1 MHSLLPI
8 GKGVARIA
16 FASAAK
22 RQTYVVPTG
31 IENGSFFRYRWPN
44 TVTFG
49 EPVDVNA
56 FLKAHE
62 GCTENETYHAFR
74 QELGERIKALI
85 TYIPDDENYQ
95 AAWDAVKPAWKP
107 RRALAALLSP
117 LFLLAAILCLPMW
130 VTAETLCKRA
140 KDHAWNNT
148 IRFVIRLFVT
158 PLMLIFWLLVMPGWW
173 KLLVGV
179 LFLFSYSFFYDW
191 LNLILSPE
199 TGAE

>member
-1 MHSLLPI
+1 M
-8 GKGVARIA
+8 
-16 FASAAK
+16 
-22 RQTYVVPTG
+22 
-31 IENGSFFRYRWPN
+31 
-44 TVTFG
+44 
-49 EPVDVNA
+49 
-56 FLKAHE
+56 
-62 GCTENETYHAFR
+62 
-74 QELGERIKALI
+74 
-85 TYIPDDENYQ
+85 
-95 AAWDAVKPAWKP
+95 KPAWKP

-117 LFLLAAILCLPMW
+117 LFLLAALLCLPMW
-130 VTAETLCKRA
+130 VAAEILCKRA

-191 LNLILSPE
+191 LNLVLSPE